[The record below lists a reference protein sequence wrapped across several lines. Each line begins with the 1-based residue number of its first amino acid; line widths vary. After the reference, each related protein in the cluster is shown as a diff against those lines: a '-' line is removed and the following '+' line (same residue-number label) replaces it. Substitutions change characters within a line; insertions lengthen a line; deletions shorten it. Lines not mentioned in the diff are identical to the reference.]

1 MRTLLLVIFSVF
13 LISSVALVSSVQ
25 DSFAD
30 EVIGTSIGFEDSTI
44 LELKNSR
51 GNTANI
57 DSIRIWLSGDNEF
70 KSFKTE
76 QGWMGKKQL
85 NGVIEFTTKNKV
97 TPGESVKFGIK
108 TIENNPTI
116 NWKALDSEG
125 EVISSASTQVTII
138 DSSDNQDELN
148 KPKIIGINEQSSFRF
163 IPEKPTSGSEFR
175 VIGENF
181 IPGQKL
187 DFYIGNELEKTIEI
201 DNDGKIL
208 FTSKIPQV
216 NNDERTEF
224 ILRDA
229 EGNEK
234 NLSIRIPNL
243 ENREIPTNL
252 KLSLGNTP
260 QEVKRGDTITLEGIA
275 TPNSTLT
282 ITSKQID
289 GEILAID
296 TIQVGFNGRWTYDNL
311 FSPELDLG
319 PVSIEID
326 DGKTKALRSIEV
338 ISAKLINITTENSMY
353 DAGDIIEFVGT
364 GIPGQDMSVIL
375 EDSIGTEVFAR
386 TVNVGETGNINFE
399 IEIERGS
406 VEGTYVLY
414 SFQGNEE
421 GITIFGVGQEPEPIL
436 ILKPTKLNFDAGEPI
451 QISIQGPT
459 NAQVALIVIDSA
471 DREKFSDTMNLGP
484 DGKEVY
490 IIPSEDLPNGSFTI
504 NAKRGESSGSAIFT
518 IGLTTGSGA
527 ISIQTTRDN
536 YNAGEQILILGST
549 GAINV
554 LLDITIEDPDGT
566 VIKKIET
573 FSDRFGVF
581 KVDNF
586 RIPSDAE
593 IGEWSILAK
602 SGGNFKKSIF
612 YVQGDSSELEIVTDD
627 NEYQA
632 NELMNISGSGARISA
647 TITIKIFNMT
657 GEEVDELNITAK
669 SNGEFLTLWQ
679 IPADLEIGE
688 YEMTADDGAS
698 NTSTKFKIKWST
710 NGFYFWVFRVI
721 YESERQDWRLSRF
734 S

>member
-1 MRTLLLVIFSVF
+1 
-13 LISSVALVSSVQ
+13 VALVSSVQ

-698 NTSTKFKIKWST
+698 NTSTKFKIK
-710 NGFYFWVFRVI
+710 
-721 YESERQDWRLSRF
+721 
-734 S
+734 